1 MSGFDNWFC
10 FFEEPSEKRDIAS
23 WWRPISEKVLSWGME
38 IIGLVSDRAI
48 PITIGIVKLGASA
61 YLGVC
66 SIPDLF
72 HFTQDLGQLLGMQLG
87 KKRAQALKCLKE
99 AIESEK
105 AALKEEFEK
114 IDKIYQKYRQQV
126 QQVNKTIQPFNE
138 QDEWVSKGAV
148 EKGLLQCL
156 TAIGK
161 LAPQLGI
168 EIDVAKAAKVLNQI
182 SPIAQGVASWVVMA
196 QSEIKD
202 WLDRQLITEQEKQW
216 LVTCALPY
224 VYWQI
229 QFNRTQAKLRN
240 QDLRAYYKRRVEK
253 AKQRSLSDSL
263 TISMNI
269 DRQEELLL
277 MAHRLAMSFQRASS
291 QTEGRNGYLAFVNH
305 AHRGIPK
312 QRLKVLTVIHNF
324 DIQRADGTTPAQRLF
339 DKQFP
344 DLFEFLCQ
352 NVTGF
357 KEPRRRNRK
366 ALRFN
371 NLQH

>member
-38 IIGLVSDRAI
+38 VIGLVSDRA
-48 PITIGIVKLGASA
+48 PALVKLGESA
-61 YLGVC
+61 YIGVC
-66 SIPDLF
+66 SMPDLF
-72 HFTQDLGQLLGMQLG
+72 HFTQDLGSLLGMQLG
-87 KKRAQALKCLKE
+87 KKRAQALKLLKE

-105 AALKEEFEK
+105 AALQEKFEK
-114 IDKIYQKYRQQV
+114 IDKVYQKYRQQV
-126 QQVNKTIQPFNE
+126 QQVNKTVQAFNE
-138 QDEWVSKGAV
+138 QDEWASKGAV
-148 EKGLLQCL
+148 ERGLLQCL

-161 LAPQLGI
+161 LAPQL

-240 QDLRAYYKRRVEK
+240 QDLRAYYKGRVEK
-253 AKQRSLSDSL
+253 AKQRCLANSL
-263 TISMNI
+263 TVNMNV
-269 DRQEELLL
+269 DRQEELLS
-277 MAHRLAMSFQRASS
+277 MAHRLAITFQRASS

-312 QRLKVLTVIHNF
+312 ERLKVLTVIHNF
-324 DIQRADGTTPAQRLF
+324 DIYRADGTTPAQRLF
-339 DKQFP
+339 DRQFP

-357 KEPRRRNRK
+357 KEPRQRNRK

-371 NLQH
+371 NLQS